1 MEIDFNEREKVS
13 FRSFLIFSLFL
24 LTFLNTSFI
33 LNSAYFR
40 VSKVE
45 VLGSNALFDETG
57 LIKLALGQSIWLI
70 NNDTFSDYKLQI
82 PTIESINISSKEYPN
97 KITIELTEYEKILT
111 ITDLR
116 GSVPK
121 KSTLYKNMIETESDE
136 IFNAPSLTITNGP
149 VPTGFNGEMLSLIM
163 TLKSYN
169 IDVNAFTF
177 IYDGTSFIGEYGPTL
192 IDFGKPLDLG
202 SKSSALGSILENSAC
217 QGEIRFIS
225 KEDLI
230 ANCT

>member
-1 MEIDFNEREKVS
+1 MKIDFNEQEKVS

-24 LTFLNTSFI
+24 LIILNTGFT

-45 VLGSNALFDETG
+45 VLGNNELFDEAD
-57 LIKLALGQSIWLI
+57 LIKPALGQSIWLI
-70 NNDTFSDYKLQI
+70 NNDTFSDNILQL
-82 PTIESINISSKEYPN
+82 PTIESVIISKEYPN
-97 KITIELTEYEKILT
+97 KITIKLTEYDKIMT
-111 ITDLR
+111 VTDLR
-116 GSVPK
+116 SSIPK
-121 KSTLYKNMIETESDE
+121 KTTLYKNMIEIESDE
-136 IFNAPSLTITNGP
+136 IFSIPSLTITNGP
-149 VPTGFNGEMLSLIM
+149 VPTGFNGEMVSLIM

-169 IDVNAFTF
+169 LDVNSFNFT
-177 IYDGTSFIGEYGPTL
+177 YNGGSFIGEYRSTI

-202 SKSSALGSILENSAC
+202 SKSSALGSLIENSEC

-230 ANCT
+230 ANCS

>member
-1 MEIDFNEREKVS
+1 MEIDFNEQEKVS

-24 LTFLNTSFI
+24 LIILNTGFT

-45 VLGSNALFDETG
+45 VLGSDGIFNEAD
-57 LIKLALGQSIWLI
+57 LIKPALGQSIWLI
-70 NNDTFSDYKLQI
+70 NNDTFSNNMLQI
-82 PTIESINISSKEYPN
+82 PTIESIIISKEYPN
-97 KITIELTEYEKILT
+97 KITIELKQYDKIMT

-121 KSTLYKNMIETESDE
+121 KSTLYKNMIEIESDD
-136 IFNAPSLTITNGP
+136 IFLIPSLTITNGP
-149 VPTGFNGEMLSLIM
+149 VPTGFNGEMVSLIM

-169 IDVNAFTF
+169 LDVNSFNFT
-177 IYDGTSFIGEYGPTL
+177 YNGDSFIGEYRSTL
-192 IDFGKPLDLG
+192 IDFGNPLDLG
-202 SKSSALGSILENSAC
+202 SKSSALGSLIENSEC

-230 ANCT
+230 ANCS

>member
-1 MEIDFNEREKVS
+1 MEINYNEQEKVS
-13 FRSFLIFSLFL
+13 FQSFLMFSLFL
-24 LTFLNTSFI
+24 LIILNTGFT

-45 VLGSNALFDETG
+45 VLGNNEIFDEAD
-57 LIKLALGQSIWLI
+57 LIKPALGQSIWLV
-70 NNDTFSDYKLQI
+70 NNDTFADNMLQI
-82 PTIESINISSKEYPN
+82 PTIESVIISKEYPN
-97 KITIELTEYEKILT
+97 KITIELYEYEKILT

-116 GSVPK
+116 GSMPK
-121 KSTLYKNMIETESDE
+121 KSTLYKNMIEIESDD
-136 IFNAPSLTITNGP
+136 IFLIPSLTITNGP
-149 VPTGFNGEMLSLIM
+149 VPTGFNGEMVSLIM

-169 IDVNAFTF
+169 LDVNSFNF
-177 IYDGTSFIGEYGPTL
+177 IYNGDSFIGEYGSTF

-202 SKSSALGSILENSAC
+202 SKSSALGSLIENSEC

-230 ANCT
+230 ANCS

>member
-1 MEIDFNEREKVS
+1 MEIDFNEQEKVS

-24 LTFLNTSFI
+24 LIILNTGFT

-45 VLGSNALFDETG
+45 VLGNNEIFDEAD
-57 LIKLALGQSIWLI
+57 LIKPALGQSIWLV
-70 NNDTFSDYKLQI
+70 NSDTFSDNLLQI
-82 PTIESINISSKEYPN
+82 PTIESVIITKEYPN
-97 KITIELTEYEKILT
+97 KITIELNEYDKIMT

-121 KSTLYKNMIETESDE
+121 KSTLYKNMIEIESDE
-136 IFNAPSLTITNGP
+136 IFLIPSLTITNGP
-149 VPTGFNGEMLSLIM
+149 VPTGFNGEMVSLIM

-169 IDVNAFTF
+169 LDVNSFNFT
-177 IYDGTSFIGEYGPTL
+177 YDGDFFIGYRSTL
-192 IDFGKPLDLG
+192 IDFGKPFDLG
-202 SKSSALGSILENSAC
+202 SKSSALGSLIENSDC

-225 KEDLI
+225 KEDII
-230 ANCT
+230 ANCS

>member
-1 MEIDFNEREKVS
+1 MEIDFNEQEKVS

-24 LTFLNTSFI
+24 LIILNTGFT

-45 VLGSNALFDETG
+45 VLGNNEIFDEAD
-57 LIKLALGQSIWLI
+57 LIKPALGQSIWLV
-70 NNDTFSDYKLQI
+70 NSSSFSDPLLSL
-82 PTIESINISSKEYPN
+82 PSISLFFFPPSCPFNLLFLFP
-97 KITIELTEYEKILT
+97 EYEPLMT

-121 KSTLYKNMIETESDE
+121 KSTLYKNMIEIESDE
-136 IFNAPSLTITNGP
+136 TFLIPSLTITNGP
-149 VPTGFNGEMLSLIM
+149 VPTGFNGEMVSLIM

-169 IDVNAFTF
+169 LDVNSFNFT
-177 IYDGTSFIGEYGPTL
+177 YDGDFFIGEYRSTL

-202 SKSSALGSILENSAC
+202 SKSSALGSLIENSDC

-225 KEDLI
+225 KEDII
-230 ANCT
+230 ANCS

>member
-1 MEIDFNEREKVS
+1 MEIDFNEQEKVS

-24 LTFLNTSFI
+24 LIILNIGFT

-40 VSKVE
+40 VSNVE
-45 VLGSNALFDETG
+45 VLRSNEIFDEAD
-57 LIKLALGQSIWLI
+57 LIKPALGQSIWLI
-70 NNDTFSDYKLQI
+70 NNDTFSDNILQL
-82 PTIESINISSKEYPN
+82 PTIESVIISKEYPN
-97 KITIELTEYEKILT
+97 KITIELNEYDKIMT

-121 KSTLYKNMIETESDE
+121 KSTLYKNMIEIESDE
-136 IFNAPSLTITNGP
+136 IFLIPSLTITNGP
-149 VPTGFNGEMLSLIM
+149 VPTGFNGEMVSLIM

-169 IDVNAFTF
+169 LDINSFNFT
-177 IYDGTSFIGEYGPTL
+177 YNGDSFIGEYRSTL
-192 IDFGKPLDLG
+192 IDFGKPFDLG
-202 SKSSALGSILENSAC
+202 SKSSALGSLIENSEC

-230 ANCT
+230 ADCS

>member
-1 MEIDFNEREKVS
+1 MEINFNEQEKVS

-24 LTFLNTSFI
+24 LIILNTAFT

-40 VSKVE
+40 VSKVQ
-45 VLGSNALFDETG
+45 VISNSEMFDEAD
-57 LIKLALGQSIWLI
+57 LIKPALGQSIWLV
-70 NNDTFSDYKLQI
+70 NNDTFTDNMRQI
-82 PTIESINISSKEYPN
+82 PTIESVVISKEYPN
-97 KITIELTEYEKILT
+97 KITIELKEYDRIIT

-121 KSTLYKNMIETESDE
+121 KSTLYKNMIEIESDE
-136 IFNAPSLTITNGP
+136 IFFIPSLTITNGP
-149 VPTGFNGEMLSLIM
+149 VPTGFNGEMVSLIM

-169 IDVNAFTF
+169 LDVNSFNFT
-177 IYDGTSFIGEYGPTL
+177 YNGGSFIGEYRSTI

-202 SKSSALGSILENSAC
+202 SKSSALGSLIENSEC

-230 ANCT
+230 VNCS

>member
-1 MEIDFNEREKVS
+1 MEIDFNEQEKVS

-24 LTFLNTSFI
+24 LIILNTGFT

-45 VLGSNALFDETG
+45 VLGNNEIFDEAD
-57 LIKLALGQSIWLI
+57 LIKPALGQSIWLV
-70 NNDTFSDYKLQI
+70 NSDTFSDNMLQI
-82 PTIESINISSKEYPN
+82 PTIESVIISKEYPN
-97 KITIELTEYEKILT
+97 KITIELDEYDKIMT

-121 KSTLYKNMIETESDE
+121 KSTLYKNMIEIESDE
-136 IFNAPSLTITNGP
+136 IFLIPSLTITNGP
-149 VPTGFNGEMLSLIM
+149 VPTGFNGEMVSLIM

-169 IDVNAFTF
+169 LDVNSFNFT
-177 IYDGTSFIGEYGPTL
+177 YDGDFFIGEYRSTL

-202 SKSSALGSILENSAC
+202 SKSSALGSLLENSDC

-225 KEDLI
+225 KEDII
-230 ANCT
+230 ANCS